1 MPRVAAERAVAVM
14 CRRHAK
20 FVRGGISR
28 EQVAAGS
35 DSWEGQFTQAS
46 PCGYTL
52 EVSGMAWATMIRA
65 VSGEGAGDASAWVQN
80 EDGVVEGEIEINYR
94 VN

>member
-1 MPRVAAERAVAVM
+1 
-14 CRRHAK
+14 
-20 FVRGGISR
+20 
-28 EQVAAGS
+28 
-35 DSWEGQFTQAS
+35 
-46 PCGYTL
+46 
-52 EVSGMAWATMIRA
+52 MAWATMIRA